1 MEGISFIVRVRNEE
15 STLEQCLRSLSP
27 LKFPYEIIVILH
39 MCTDGSR
46 AIAERLRDEGMPI
59 QIHVYGT
66 PISRAGY
73 ETLVTDATSF
83 HSMVY
88 YSKWCYSRTDTY
100 AWKFRWDS
108 DFIATPG
115 LIEYLNS
122 TSWVKPS
129 RPMRVHLLTN
139 VSDNHAFGEYYVSSG
154 PLVFKKHLFWEQL
167 DIEDVHDAIASPPHV
182 YIDHASKLD
191 NKKAYWDESSWFLN
205 DTGEEASTVLRKYK
219 ALVACCGPEIT
230 GHARC
235 GNPISGGIEGTVYNA
250 QPVLEELGVRFW
262 S

>member
-108 DFIATPG
+108 DFIATSG

-122 TSWVKPS
+122 TSWGKPYG
-129 RPMRVHLLTN
+129 PMRIHVLTN

-154 PLVFKKHLFWEQL
+154 PLVFKKHLFWEQV
-167 DIEDVHDAIASPPHV
+167 DIEDAHDAIASPPHV

-235 GNPISGGIEGTVYNA
+235 GNPSSGDVEGTVYNA
-250 QPVLEELGVRFW
+250 QSVLEELGVRFW

>member
-88 YSKWCYSRTDTY
+88 HSKWCHSRTDTY

-108 DFIATPG
+108 DFIATPS
-115 LIEYLNS
+115 LIEYLNG
-122 TSWVKPS
+122 TWWGKPS
-129 RPMRVHLLTN
+129 RPMRIYVLTN
-139 VSDNHAFGEYYVSSG
+139 VSENHAFGEYYLSSG
-154 PLVFKKHLFWEQL
+154 PLVFKKHLFWEQV
-167 DIEDVHDAIASPPHV
+167 DIDEPHDGIGSPPNV
-182 YIDHASKLD
+182 YIDHASKLE
-191 NKKAYWDESSWFLN
+191 NKKAYWDEPSWFLN
-205 DTGEEASTVLRKYK
+205 DTGEEGSTVLRRYQ
-219 ALVACCGPEIT
+219 ALVALCGTEPS
-230 GHARC
+230 GHAGC
-235 GNPISGGIEGTVYNA
+235 GNPNSGDVEGRVYEK
-250 QPVLEELGVRFW
+250 QLQLEAAGVRFW